1 MGQKVF
7 LAIFVKRPIKPL
19 ERQIQK
25 QRQIKGEA
33 ETPMV
38 SYIFEKVMT
47 KGF

>member
-1 MGQKVF
+1 MQ
-7 LAIFVKRPIKPL
+7 
-19 ERQIQK
+19 RQIHRQMQR

-38 SYIFEKVMT
+38 GYIFEKVMT